1 MSSSEVHE
9 LALLLPVLL
18 TYNSPQCLV
27 CSLDAM
33 VKAGWDLFDHLEG
46 LSDEQGGGFVAKGIS
61 LALASME
68 AVASQRQRL
77 ASSASTYVGNATKFI
92 GQQLTIISNSAL
104 PASNELNTTECS
116 APNHTDL
123 QSELDELM
131 ALLQASPDSYVSS
144 SCFLVH
150 SVPWISNFLR
160 VLAVT
165 LESLDP
171 FLLIFYQGLPV

>member
-1 MSSSEVHE
+1 MLSLIEKWCF
-9 LALLLPVLL
+9 A
-18 TYNSPQCLV
+18 

-46 LSDEQGGGFVAKGIS
+46 LSDEQGGEYVVKGIS

-77 ASSASTYVGNATKFI
+77 AFMANVYVENATKFI

-104 PASNELNTTECS
+104 PASNEFDTTECS
-116 APNHTDL
+116 APDHSDL

-131 ALLQASPDSYVSS
+131 ALLQVM
-144 SCFLVH
+144 
-150 SVPWISNFLR
+150 
-160 VLAVT
+160 
-165 LESLDP
+165 
-171 FLLIFYQGLPV
+171 